1 MFADL
6 PFVTTPDRVK
16 SRLVLGNLKS
26 KLTCDTGLYIH
37 WATFREIEALVKNPV
52 IFSFY
57 RAVARS
63 ALGFLFIMRI
73 HLSYRKGVFS
83 IGLIVLLMILW
94 QFLWFRWATLW

>member
-6 PFVTTPDRVK
+6 PFVSTPDRVK

-26 KLTCDTGLYIH
+26 KLTCDTALYIH

-63 ALGFLFIMRI
+63 ALGFLLTMRI
-73 HLSYRKGVFS
+73 HCKGVFS

-94 QFLWFRWATLW
+94 QLLWFRWATLW